1 MSKVSDTMVIPL
13 YGRKLCSELYPEL
26 FKDEAAERLVA
37 SLDYDFSDIEKKAN
51 SAAMRF
57 GALEVACRQTDL
69 GLEVLDYLKA
79 HPNAAVVNLGCG
91 LDTTFERVDN
101 GQCTGYNLDF
111 PDMID
116 LRNELLPAGER
127 EYNVPCDLNDFSW
140 MDKIDASN
148 GAVFFAAGVFYY
160 FRFEELKK
168 LFPAMEARF
177 PGCVLAFDSCNKF
190 GAKAMKKTFIKDAG
204 ITDVDAF
211 FYTSDAVADLK
222 PWFAHPDTT
231 ISTKGYMEGYQPLPA
246 HVGKLAKVL
255 AKVGDNGI
263 KMQIVRVA
271 FGGELPK
278 PKVDKKAAKKAVSKA
293 ASSKATEE
301 KKLYI
306 PVLGKYFNQTRKPEG
321 VLGKMMLAG
330 MNSGHAKLADWG
342 MQYLPELT
350 VANAVDLGCGAGRNA
365 GELAKRY
372 KGAKVTAVDYS
383 EESVKAA
390 AKYNAKAVKAG
401 TVTVQ
406 QGNVADLDLAS
417 GVYDLATAFET
428 IYFWPGLEKSFSE
441 VCRVLK
447 PGGTFLITNESD
459 GLDKT
464 AQTFQKIIDGMN
476 LYTAEEITAALK
488 AAGFS
493 NVECTHHK
501 KNPWIAIVATK

>member
-13 YGRKLCSELYPEL
+13 YGRKL
-26 FKDEAAERLVA
+26 
-37 SLDYDFSDIEKKAN
+37 
-51 SAAMRF
+51 
-57 GALEVACRQTDL
+57 
-69 GLEVLDYLKA
+69 
-79 HPNAAVVNLGCG
+79 
-91 LDTTFERVDN
+91 
-101 GQCTGYNLDF
+101 
-111 PDMID
+111 
-116 LRNELLPAGER
+116 
-127 EYNVPCDLNDFSW
+127 
-140 MDKIDASN
+140 
-148 GAVFFAAGVFYY
+148 
-160 FRFEELKK
+160 
-168 LFPAMEARF
+168 
-177 PGCVLAFDSCNKF
+177 
-190 GAKAMKKTFIKDAG
+190 
-204 ITDVDAF
+204 
-211 FYTSDAVADLK
+211 
-222 PWFAHPDTT
+222 
-231 ISTKGYMEGYQPLPA
+231 
-246 HVGKLAKVL
+246 AKVL
-255 AKVGDNGI
+255 AKVADNGI
-263 KMQIVRVA
+263 KMQIVKVA

-278 PKVDKKAAKKAVSKA
+278 LKVDKKAASD
-293 ASSKATEE
+293 KATEE

-406 QGNVADLDLAS
+406 QGNVADLDLES
-417 GVYDLATAFET
+417 GAYDLATAFET